1 MAQVTTK
8 CKNCLE
14 YFIAKS
20 GKAEYCCFEC
30 RNETVTKNKGHLGH
44 DYIICELCKRAVV
57 SVSGIHMRTYHKEYT
72 VYSYGIEFPGTPLS
86 APAVLLKKGI
96 GGKKGG
102 DRMKE
107 DIHRERLSKNSIG
120 ENNPMHRSKTT
131 DDFRKTLSP
140 FSPAF
145 YKKKS
150 PELSEEECE
159 RLAKEK
165 LASTKMV
172 SHTQISY
179 WTDKGFTSDE
189 SRDKISKLQV
199 TFSLKICV
207 EKFGLVEGTKKWI
220 ARQEKW
226 ANSYKK
232 FNYSRKSQELFKHI
246 YKIIREDFDEIFF
259 ATLKSKDVFND
270 GERRNYE
277 KVLKIES
284 LVCIPDFL
292 IPSVKKIIEFD
303 GVYWHNFERRN
314 KPENRKRE
322 EIKDKKLK
330 ESGYKILRISELDWD
345 SDPNETLKK
354 CIDFIYDK

>member
-1 MAQVTTK
+1 MAQVTIK

-20 GKAEYCCFEC
+20 RKAEYCCFEC
-30 RNETVTKNKGHLGH
+30 RNETITKNKGDLGY

-72 VYSYGIEFPGTPLS
+72 VDRYETEFPGSPLS
-86 APAVLLKKGI
+86 APVVLLKKGI

-102 DRMKE
+102 NRMKE
-107 DIHRERLSKNSIG
+107 DIHRERLSKNFTG
-120 ENNPMHRSKTT
+120 EKNPMHRTKTS
-131 DDFRKTLSP
+131 DDFRKALSP

-150 PELSEEECE
+150 PELTEDEC
-159 RLAKEK
+159 EK
-165 LASTKMV
+165 LAKSKLSSTKMV

-179 WTDKGFTSDE
+179 WTDRGFTSDE
-189 SRDKISKLQV
+189 AIAKISKLQV
-199 TFSLKICV
+199 TFSLEICI
-207 EKFGLVEGTKKWI
+207 EKFGLVEGTKKWA

-232 FNYSRKSQELFKHI
+232 FNYSRKSQELFKQI
-246 YKIIREDFDEIFF
+246 YTIINEDFDEIFF
-259 ATLKSKDVFND
+259 ATLKSKGTFKDDN
-270 GERRNYE
+270 ERRNYE
-277 KVLKIES
+277 KVLRIEG
-284 LVCIPDFL
+284 LVCVPDFL
-292 IPSVKKIIEFD
+292 IPSMKKIIEFD

-314 KPENRKRE
+314 KPENRGRE

-330 ESGYKILRISELDWD
+330 ENGYEILRIS
-345 SDPNETLKK
+345 
-354 CIDFIYDK
+354 